1 MSLKKINRYFF
12 GEEQPSFLRI
22 VMTFLIYVIMC
33 FGIYGYMAD
42 FIPSTSWSTKS
53 LYISAGVT
61 ATAISV
67 HYYLLAIGYT
77 SLYGENSKAIN
88 FLVLLFFPF
97 LAFAFVWTAITH
109 GMADVLTQKFGSDQQ
124 MVLELTK
131 HKHEVSRKESCT
143 YRLVGSA
150 IDNSFPEHLCVTQ
163 AEFDALPKSGAISLQ
178 GQQSLLGFHV
188 NGVDLQSTSVL
199 VEAVN

>member
-1 MSLKKINRYFF
+1 LSLKKINRSFF

-22 VMTFLIYVIMC
+22 VMMLLIYVIM
-33 FGIYGYMAD
+33 GLAIYGYMAD
-42 FIPSTSWSTKS
+42 FIPSAWWSTTS
-53 LYISAGVT
+53 LYISIGVT

-88 FLVLLFFPF
+88 FLVLLLFPL
-97 LAFAFVWTAITH
+97 LAFGVLWTAITH
-109 GMADVLTQKFGSDQQ
+109 GIADVLTQKFGSDQQ

-131 HKHEVSRKESCT
+131 QEVNRKKTCS

-178 GQQSLLGFHV
+178 GQQSSLGFHV
-188 NGVDLQSTSVL
+188 EGVDLQSTAVL

>member
-1 MSLKKINRYFF
+1 M
-12 GEEQPSFLRI
+12 
-22 VMTFLIYVIMC
+22 MFLIYVLMG
-33 FGIYGYMAD
+33 FAIYGYMAD
-42 FIPSTSWSTKS
+42 FIPSASWSTHS
-53 LYISAGVT
+53 LYISVGFT

-77 SLYGENSKAIN
+77 GLYGENSKAIN
-88 FLVLLFFPF
+88 FLLLLLFPF
-97 LAFAFVWTAITH
+97 LAFAFVWAAITH

-131 HKHEVSRKESCT
+131 QEVNQKKTCS

-163 AEFDALPKSGAISLQ
+163 AEFNALPKSGAVILQ
-178 GQQSLLGFHV
+178 GQQSSLGFHV
-188 NGVDLQSTSVL
+188 EGVDLQSTAVL

>member
-1 MSLKKINRYFF
+1 MSLKKIKRSLF

-22 VMTFLIYVIMC
+22 VMTFLIYVIMG
-33 FGIYGYMAD
+33 FAIYGYMAD
-42 FIPSTSWSTKS
+42 FIPSASWSTTS
-53 LYISAGVT
+53 LYISIAVT
-61 ATAISV
+61 AIAISV

-88 FLVLLFFPF
+88 SLFLLLFPF

-109 GMADVLTQKFGSDQQ
+109 GMADVLTQKFGTDQQ

-131 HKHEVSRKESCT
+131 QEVNRKKTCI

-150 IDNSFPEHLCVTQ
+150 IDNSFPEHICITQ

-178 GQQSLLGFHV
+178 GQQSSLGFHV
-188 NGVDLQSTSVL
+188 DGVALQSKSVL
-199 VEAVN
+199 AEAVN

>member
-1 MSLKKINRYFF
+1 LSLKKFNHSFF

-22 VMTFLIYVIMC
+22 LVMFLIYVIMA
-33 FGIYGYMAD
+33 FAIYGYMAD
-42 FIPSTSWSTKS
+42 FIPSASWSTHS
-53 LYISAGVT
+53 LYISIGIT
-61 ATAISV
+61 ATAISI

-88 FLVLLFFPF
+88 FLFLLLFPF

-109 GMADVLTQKFGSDQQ
+109 GMADVLTQKFGADQQ

-131 HKHEVSRKESCT
+131 HEVNRKKTCT

-150 IDNSFPEHLCVTQ
+150 IDNSFPEHLCIKQ
-163 AEFDALPKSGAISLQ
+163 AEFDVLPKSGAISLQ
-178 GQQSLLGFHV
+178 GQQSSLGFHV
-188 NGVDLQSTSVL
+188 DGVDLQSTSVL

>member
-1 MSLKKINRYFF
+1 LSLKKINLSLF
-12 GEEQPSFLRI
+12 GEEHPSFLRI
-22 VMTFLIYVIMC
+22 VMTFLIFVIMG
-33 FGIYGYMAD
+33 FAIYGYMAD
-42 FIPSTSWSTKS
+42 FIPSASWSTTS
-53 LYISAGVT
+53 LYLSICITVAAISA
-61 ATAISV
+61 

-77 SLYGENSKAIN
+77 SLNGEKSKALN
-88 FLVLLFFPF
+88 VLSLLLFPF

-131 HKHEVSRKESCT
+131 HKHEVSRKETCI

-163 AEFDALPKSGAISLQ
+163 AEFEALPKSGSISLQ
-178 GQQSLLGFHV
+178 GQQSSLGFHV
-188 NGVDLQSTSVL
+188 EGVDLQSTSVL

>member
-1 MSLKKINRYFF
+1 MGFA
-12 GEEQPSFLRI
+12 
-22 VMTFLIYVIMC
+22 M
-33 FGIYGYMAD
+33 YGYMAD
-42 FIPSTSWSTKS
+42 FIPSASWSTTS
-53 LYISAGVT
+53 LYISVGVT

-77 SLYGENSKAIN
+77 SLHGENSK
-88 FLVLLFFPF
+88 VLNVLSLLLFPF

-124 MVLELTK
+124 MVLDLTK
-131 HKHEVSRKESCT
+131 QEVNRKKTCT
-143 YRLVGSA
+143 YRLVGRA

-163 AEFDALPKSGAISLQ
+163 AEFEALPKSGSISLQ
-178 GQQSLLGFHV
+178 GQQSSLGFHV
-188 NGVDLQSTSVL
+188 EGVDLQSTSVL